1 MRGER
6 EENTGLEDADS
17 LSVADVVDAGARPV
31 VKEQITT
38 SEAPPPGGAY
48 SQGIRMGGFVFL
60 SGQTPRGLDREVID
74 GTFEDQVRRA
84 IENLAAVAK
93 AAGAS
98 LADAVSV
105 RAYLRDWERFAE
117 MDAVYRDM
125 FPEPRPARTTIQ
137 SNLPVEF
144 EIEAMLLV
152 GGNGPPTSDFQME
165 GGS

>member
-1 MRGER
+1 VG
-6 EENTGLEDADS
+6 NTGPENADS
-17 LSVADVVDAGARPV
+17 LSVAGGVDARARPV

-48 SQGIRMGGFVFL
+48 SQAIRMGGLVFL
-60 SGQTPRGLDREVID
+60 SGQTPRDLDREVID
-74 GTFEDQVRRA
+74 GTFQDQVRRA

-105 RAYLRDWERFAE
+105 RAYLRDWDGFAE
-117 MDAVYRDM
+117 MDAVYREM

-144 EIEAMLLV
+144 EIEAMLWV
-152 GGNGPPTSDFQME
+152 GGNGPPAPGSEIE